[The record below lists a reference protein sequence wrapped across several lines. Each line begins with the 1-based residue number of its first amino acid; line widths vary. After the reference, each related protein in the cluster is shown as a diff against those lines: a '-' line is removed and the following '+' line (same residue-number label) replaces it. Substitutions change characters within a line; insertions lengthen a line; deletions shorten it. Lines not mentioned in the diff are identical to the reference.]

1 MNRKMLRQAQKQS
14 EKFQKDMAKMQQ
26 KLDSEKIETSVGGG
40 VVKATVNGNMKLTS
54 LSIDPEVVDPND
66 VEMLQD
72 LIVSAI
78 NDGIEQIQEISNK
91 KMSSITS
98 GLNIP
103 GLNIRYKLIWQII
116 SPHQNQLQI

>member
-103 GLNIRYKLIWQII
+103 GLSLIHI
-116 SPHQNQLQI
+116 

>member
-26 KLDSEKIETSVGGG
+26 KLDSEKVETSVGGG
-40 VVKATVNGNMKLTS
+40 VVKAIINGNMKLTS

-78 NDGIEQIQEISNK
+78 NDGLEQIQEISNK

-103 GLNIRYKLIWQII
+103 GLDI
-116 SPHQNQLQI
+116 